1 MDDYKKYLRY
11 TWYTKPKSQVRKSN
25 VCLGLI
31 NFFLFGEFD
40 FVRSSNSSKLN
51 PWIEFYWVWLG
62 SIYLA
67 GTSTSVL
74 DSAVEVSESHPFSS
88 NFMRLALVVFWPSA
102 SLAGLLTSSS
112 FSHSSKTT
120 IQYTAFFA
128 LFGFFLLNVFFD
140 KDFLGE
146 FWGLASF
153 WIVPGFGKLSALISA
168 VLPNF
173 GLSEF
178 KLSHDSLS
186 DKLELVLA
194 LALLPRLSWPA
205 FINLGLME
213 ASRDCLRSMAP
224 PLPKLFGGGPSWS
237 KRTLLKSEESVLC
250 RSSFWAV
257 VGLRGSECLAIFC
270 GCCTSATTLWILTR
284 LFSSR
289 RIKFFLARRSNLSS
303 PSTWS
308 AMFSTLIFTELRI
321 WLKKDKITVQFTAES
336 VDKFYPW
343 TILGRGNQYR

>member
-1 MDDYKKYLRY
+1 MFKIAQEYNIFDTITYTSLFGAIHFLPMATEHLVAPLLFHGNIPGVIHSLPPPPPYDYKVVACHSS
-11 TWYTKPKSQVRKSN
+11 PAPSN
-25 VCLGLI
+25 RACSWEI
-31 NFFLFGEFD
+31 
-40 FVRSSNSSKLN
+40 
-51 PWIEFYWVWLG
+51 
-62 SIYLA
+62 A
-67 GTSTSVL
+67 
-74 DSAVEVSESHPFSS
+74 A
-88 NFMRLALVVFWPSA
+88 
-102 SLAGLLTSSS
+102 SS

-173 GLSEF
+173 GLSDF

-205 FINLGLME
+205 FINLGLMG

-270 GCCTSATTLWILTR
+270 GCCMSATTLWILTR

-321 WLKKDKITVQFTAES
+321 WLKKDKITVQFTAEP